1 MKLGPVLTL
10 VSAFA
15 LVGCSYP
22 MEGGWA
28 VTANCPAESEF
39 GELVIR
45 AKATATEVQPNE
57 FVGEITNDLGQRGQF
72 RASLQ
77 NNVLV
82 TETNWDGLLP
92 TTSRL
97 ILDRSSGAFTG
108 VDSMG
113 CALVVV
119 RP

>member
-10 VSAFA
+10 VAGLA

-22 MEGGWA
+22 LEGGWA
-28 VTANCPAESEF
+28 VTANCPADSAF

-45 AKATATEVQPNE
+45 AKATATEVQPNK

-72 RASLQ
+72 RASLE
-77 NNVLV
+77 NNLLL

-97 ILDRSSGAFTG
+97 KLERSSGAFTG

>member
-1 MKLGPVLTL
+1 MKLGSVLTL
-10 VSAFA
+10 VSGLA
-15 LVGCSYP
+15 LLGCSYP
-22 MEGGWA
+22 LEGGWA
-28 VTANCPAESEF
+28 VTANCPADSAF
-39 GELVIR
+39 GALVIR
-45 AKATATEVQPNE
+45 AKATATEVQTNE

-77 NNVLV
+77 NNLLL
-82 TETNWDGLLP
+82 TETNWDGLPP

-97 ILDRSSGAFTG
+97 TLDRSSGSFTG

-113 CALVVV
+113 CSLIVV